1 MKAVIFGLGTRGDIE
16 PFLAIAE
23 VLKSYDWEVLCV
35 FPEQYREMTED
46 MGLLFRGFSKEYI
59 EMTFGNKESQEYMS
73 GKSKFSYFWKMR
85 KRMKQISADIKKLQ
99 HEIQLTEN
107 PDRVIYPP
115 KLAFSFIW
123 GMKNPGKTVLI
134 CPSPGVSH
142 PIKNLTALGDMGK
155 FNGLINGL
163 INTLRIR
170 GIQKIYKQYKDLYP
184 DIKSSY
190 RAVRKTLFEK
200 EKTIYTISPSL
211 FEKPEYWPETAHVP
225 GFYERTRTQNWQ
237 PDEALI
243 QFLDSHEK
251 IVFISFGSMINSNS
265 LETTKVI
272 LEALKKNKVA
282 AILGNNWGGLEAT
295 EHPEHVFFVK
305 EIPHEWIFPKVYAV
319 VHHGGSG
326 TTHAGL
332 KYGCP
337 TLIIPHIQDQYL
349 WNQTI
354 SRLALGPKGVSIKK
368 LSYEVFEPLLQDLL
382 NNRTYL
388 ENVNKVCEQMKS
400 ESDREQLVNLIAS

>member
-46 MGLLFRGFSKEYI
+46 MGLNFRGFSKEYL
-59 EMTFGNKESQEYMS
+59 EMTFGNKESKEYMS
-73 GKSKFSYFWKMR
+73 GRSKISYFLKMR
-85 KRMKQISADIKKLQ
+85 KRMKQISSDIKKLQ

-115 KLAFSFIW
+115 KLAFSFIY
-123 GMKNPGKTVLI
+123 GMQHPGKTVLI

-142 PIKNLTALGDMGK
+142 PVKNLTALGDMGK

-184 DIKSSY
+184 GIKSSY
-190 RAVRKTLFEK
+190 SSIRKTLFEK

-225 GFYERTRTQNWQ
+225 GFYERNRTHNWQ
-237 PDEALI
+237 PDGALL
-243 QFLDSHEK
+243 QFLESHEK
-251 IVFISFGSMINSNS
+251 IVFISFGSMINNNS
-265 LETTKVI
+265 IETTRIIVDV
-272 LEALKKNKVA
+272 LKRNNIA
-282 AILGNNWGGLEAT
+282 AILGNNWGGLEEM
-295 EHPEHVFFVK
+295 EHPKYIFFVK
-305 EIPHEWIFPKVYAV
+305 EIPHEWIFPKIYAV

-326 TTHAGL
+326 TTHMGL

-337 TLIIPHIQDQYL
+337 TLIIPHIQDQFL

-354 SRLALGPKGVSIKK
+354 ASRELGPKGVSIKK
-368 LSYEVFEPLLQDLL
+368 LSDEVFEPLLLDLM
-382 NNRTYL
+382 NNATYL
-388 ENVNKVCEQMKS
+388 ENARQVSEQMKS
-400 ESDREQLVNLIAS
+400 ESDKERLLNLIAS